1 MQYGAGAA
9 AAGNVRRA
17 CAGWRAYDGGMHKHS
32 VVAPLHPDAR
42 QHCASFEHAVRE
54 HLEHVLH
61 SSHFDGSARSRDF
74 LRFVVDEALS
84 GRGAKLCQGAIAVA
98 VFGRRGDFDAVVDPI
113 VRVQAGRLRRSLERY
128 YLLAENRDP
137 VRIELLKG
145 SYAPTFVPDPGAVDT
160 AVNLVRRAAATDWA
174 TLVLHPFEIRTGS
187 QDDVTAARI
196 TDELACELHR
206 HGEVRVV
213 RQHDM
218 ERLDLRPAS
227 SGRFELRGRVRR
239 EAEDCRIGVRLVDRT
254 NGEQVWSDEYQ
265 TGPGHASDALDDIA
279 RIIAARIGA
288 EQGVI
293 VHVLARENHARSA
306 AVPDAASAILRCHH
320 FFLSR
325 QVSELAPALQA
336 LQQVTAREPS
346 IAAAWIC
353 LARLHLMNQSC
364 ELSDAAAPIDQAIDS
379 ASRAVLLDPASAPAR
394 CVLAAA
400 LLVKGELQAALSEL
414 EQVLLF
420 NSRSLAY
427 REIVGWLMALA
438 GDWERGMALMRDAA
452 QRNPYCLPRI
462 KHGLWA
468 NYLRRDEFA
477 SAYGAAIECRDPGFF
492 WHELMIA
499 SSLGLLGRM
508 SDARSS
514 AAELLRAK
522 PQFPQRG
529 RVLIEYYIK
538 PPELRE
544 RILAGLRNAGLIL
557 S

>member
-1 MQYGAGAA
+1 
-9 AAGNVRRA
+9 
-17 CAGWRAYDGGMHKHS
+17 MHKHS

-42 QHCASFEHAVRE
+42 QHSASFERAVRE
-54 HLEHVLH
+54 HLERVLH

-74 LRFVVDEALS
+74 LRFVVNEALT
-84 GRGAKLCQGAIAVA
+84 GRGEKLCQGAIAVA
-98 VFGRRGDFDAVVDPI
+98 VFGRRGDFDALVDPI

-128 YLLAENRDP
+128 YLLAESRDP
-137 VRIELLKG
+137 VRIELHKG
-145 SYAPTFVPDPGAVDT
+145 SYAPTFASDVGAADT
-160 AVNLVRRAAATDWA
+160 TVKLVARTVAADWA
-174 TLVLHPFEIRTGS
+174 TVVVHAFEIRAGS
-187 QDDVTAARI
+187 HDDEMAARL

-213 RQHDM
+213 RQHDID
-218 ERLDLRPAS
+218 RLHLRPPS

-239 EAEDCRIGVRLVDRT
+239 EADDCWIGARLVDRAT
-254 NGEQVWSDEYQ
+254 GEQVWSDEYQ
-265 TGPGHASDALDDIA
+265 AGPGCGPDALDDIA

-293 VHVLARENHARSA
+293 VRVLARENHARGGTM
-306 AVPDAASAILRCHH
+306 PDVTSAILRCHH

-336 LQQVTAREPS
+336 LQQVTAHEPS

-353 LARLHLMNQSC
+353 LARLHLMNHSC
-364 ELSDAAAPIDQAIDS
+364 ELSDAATPIDPAIGS
-379 ASRAVLLDPASAPAR
+379 ASRAVLLDPASARAR

-400 LLVKGELQAALSEL
+400 LLVKGELQAALHEL

-438 GDWERGMALMRDAA
+438 GDWGRGMALMRDAA
-452 QRNPYCLPRI
+452 RRNPYCLPYL

-468 NYLRRDEFA
+468 DYLRRDEFA
-477 SAYGAAIECRDPGFF
+477 SAYGAAIECGVPGFF
-492 WHELMIA
+492 WRELMIA
-499 SSLGLLGRM
+499 SSLGLLGRV
-508 SDARSS
+508 SEARASS
-514 AAELLRAK
+514 AELLRAK

-529 RVLIEYYIK
+529 RILIEYYIK

-544 RILAGLRNAGLIL
+544 RVLAGLHNAGLVL